1 ERVVCENV
9 KGRWLSVGYPWDLIE
24 ANSVLVSEMKN
35 DIKGK
40 VEKNVIVE
48 GKLKAGKGTKILS
61 GTYTKGNVI
70 IGENCLIG
78 PNCYLR
84 GNTSIGNGCH
94 IGQAVEI
101 KNSIIMD
108 NAKVPHL
115 SYIGDSVIGKNSNLG
130 AGTITANLKHDNE
143 NVRSVVKGKEV
154 KKVVEKPKKFVSDLV
169 NTGLYVFDKS
179 VFSFKLKKSQR
190 GEYEIVDYINML
202 VKKEKVICE
211 KAKGHW
217 LSVGYPWDLIE
228 ANNILVSEIKNDIKG
243 KVEKNVTVKG
253 MLKVGK
259 GSEILSGT
267 YIKGNVVIGEDC
279 LIGPNC
285 YLRGN
290 TSIGNGCHIGQAVEI
305 KNSIVMDNAKV
316 PHLSYIGDSVIG
328 NNSNLGAGTI
338 TANLKHDNKNVGST
352 VKGKPVDTGR
362 RKLGTIIA
370 DNVHTG
376 INTTIYPGRK
386 VWPGLG
392 TLPGE
397 IIDKDKTT

>member
-1 ERVVCENV
+1 MIQAVIMAAGKSTRTWPLTLTKPKPLLKVMNKEIIKHNLDALQGLVSEVIIIVGFKKEMIIEEIGHKYGKLKIRYAEQKRQLGTGHALKYVEKLIKGKFIVMGGDDIFSKKDIKACLRHKYAVLGCKVEDPGRFGVFVVKGKEVKKVVEKPKKFVSGIANAGLYVFDKSVFKFKLRKSQRGEYEIVDYINALIKKERVVCENV

-40 VEKNVIVE
+40 VEKNVIVK

-61 GTYTKGNVI
+61 GTYIKGNVI

-143 NVRSVVKGKEV
+143 NVRSVVKGK
-154 KKVVEKPKKFVSDLV
+154 
-169 NTGLYVFDKS
+169 
-179 VFSFKLKKSQR
+179 
-190 GEYEIVDYINML
+190 I
-202 VKKEKVICE
+202 
-211 KAKGHW
+211 
-217 LSVGYPWDLIE
+217 
-228 ANNILVSEIKNDIKG
+228 
-243 KVEKNVTVKG
+243 
-253 MLKVGK
+253 
-259 GSEILSGT
+259 
-267 YIKGNVVIGEDC
+267 
-279 LIGPNC
+279 
-285 YLRGN
+285 
-290 TSIGNGCHIGQAVEI
+290 
-305 KNSIVMDNAKV
+305 
-316 PHLSYIGDSVIG
+316 
-328 NNSNLGAGTI
+328 
-338 TANLKHDNKNVGST
+338 
-352 VKGKPVDTGR
+352 VDTGR

-370 DNVHTG
+370 DDVHTG

-386 VWPGLG
+386 IWPGVS

-397 IIDKDKTT
+397 IIDKDKKA

>member
-1 ERVVCENV
+1 MIQAVIMAAGKSTRTWPLTLTMPKPLLKVMNKEIIKHNLDALQGLVNEVIV
-9 KGRWLSVGYPWDLIE
+9 IVGYKK
-24 ANSVLVSEMKN
+24 EMIQNEIGNKY
-35 DIKGK
+35 
-40 VEKNVIVE
+40 
-48 GKLKAGKGTKILS
+48 GKLKIRYVEQKRQLGTGHALKS
-61 GTYTKGNVI
+61 VK
-70 IGENCLIG
+70 
-78 PNCYLR
+78 
-84 GNTSIGNGCH
+84 
-94 IGQAVEI
+94 QFI
-101 KNSIIMD
+101 KDKFI
-108 NAKVPHL
+108 
-115 SYIGDSVIGKNSNLG
+115 VIGGDDIFSKRDIR
-130 AGTITANLKHDNE
+130 ACLKHKYAVLGCEVE
-143 NVRSVVKGKEV
+143 NPGRFGVFVVKGKEV
-154 KKVVEKPKKFVSDLV
+154 KKVVEKPKKFVSDIA

-228 ANNILVSEIKNDIKG
+228 ANNVLVSEIKSDTIRDLRG
-243 KVEKNVTVKG
+243 KVEKNVVVKG
-253 MLKVGK
+253 KLKVGK
-259 GSEILSGT
+259 GTEILSGT

-279 LIGPNC
+279 LIGPNS

-305 KNSIVMDNAKV
+305 KNSIIMDNAKV

-338 TANLKHDNKNVGST
+338 TANLKHDNKNVRSA

-370 DNVHTG
+370 DDVHTG

-386 VWPGLG
+386 IWPGLG

-397 IIDKDKTT
+397 IVDKDKAT

>member
-1 ERVVCENV
+1 MIQAVIMAAGKSTRTWPLTLTKPKPLLKVMNKEIIKHNLDALQGLVGEVIIIVGFKKEMIIEEIGHKYGKLKIRYAEQKTQLGTGHALKYVEKLIKGKFIVMGGDDIFSKKDIKACLRHKYAVLGCKVEDPGRFGVFVVKGKEVKKVVEKPKKFVSGIANAGLYVFDKSVFKFKLRKSQRGEYEIVDYINALIKKERVVCENV

-40 VEKNVIVE
+40 VEKNVIVK

-61 GTYTKGNVI
+61 GTYIKGNVI

-143 NVRSVVKGKEV
+143 NVRSVVKGK
-154 KKVVEKPKKFVSDLV
+154 
-169 NTGLYVFDKS
+169 
-179 VFSFKLKKSQR
+179 
-190 GEYEIVDYINML
+190 I
-202 VKKEKVICE
+202 
-211 KAKGHW
+211 
-217 LSVGYPWDLIE
+217 
-228 ANNILVSEIKNDIKG
+228 
-243 KVEKNVTVKG
+243 
-253 MLKVGK
+253 
-259 GSEILSGT
+259 
-267 YIKGNVVIGEDC
+267 
-279 LIGPNC
+279 
-285 YLRGN
+285 
-290 TSIGNGCHIGQAVEI
+290 
-305 KNSIVMDNAKV
+305 
-316 PHLSYIGDSVIG
+316 
-328 NNSNLGAGTI
+328 
-338 TANLKHDNKNVGST
+338 
-352 VKGKPVDTGR
+352 VDTGR

-370 DNVHTG
+370 DDVHTG

-386 VWPGLG
+386 IWPGVS

>member
-1 ERVVCENV
+1 MIQAVIMAAGKSTRTWPLTLTKPKPLLKVMNKEIIKHNLDALQGLVGEVIIIVGFKKEMIIEEIGHKYGKLKIRYAEQKTQLGTGHALKYVEKLIKGKFIVMGGDDIFSKKDIKACLRHKYAVLGCKVEDPGRFGVFVVKGKEVKKVVEKPRKFVSDIANAGLYVFDKSVFKFKLRKSQRGEYEIIDYINALIKKERVVCENV

-40 VEKNVIVE
+40 VEKNVIVK

-61 GTYTKGNVI
+61 GTYIKGNVI

-143 NVRSVVKGKEV
+143 NVRSVVKGK
-154 KKVVEKPKKFVSDLV
+154 
-169 NTGLYVFDKS
+169 
-179 VFSFKLKKSQR
+179 
-190 GEYEIVDYINML
+190 I
-202 VKKEKVICE
+202 
-211 KAKGHW
+211 
-217 LSVGYPWDLIE
+217 
-228 ANNILVSEIKNDIKG
+228 
-243 KVEKNVTVKG
+243 
-253 MLKVGK
+253 
-259 GSEILSGT
+259 
-267 YIKGNVVIGEDC
+267 
-279 LIGPNC
+279 
-285 YLRGN
+285 
-290 TSIGNGCHIGQAVEI
+290 
-305 KNSIVMDNAKV
+305 
-316 PHLSYIGDSVIG
+316 
-328 NNSNLGAGTI
+328 
-338 TANLKHDNKNVGST
+338 
-352 VKGKPVDTGR
+352 VDTGR

-370 DNVHTG
+370 DDVHTG

-386 VWPGLG
+386 IWPGVS

-397 IIDKDKTT
+397 TIDKDKKA

>member
-1 ERVVCENV
+1 MIQAVIMAAGKSTRTWPLTLTKPKPLLKVMNKEIIKHNLDALQGLVGEVIIIVGFKKEMIIEEIGHKYGKLKIRYAEQKTQLGTGHALKYVEKLIKGKFIVMGGDDIFSKKDIKACLRHKYAVLGCKVEDPGRFGVFVVKGKEVKKVVEKPKKFVSDIANAGLYVFDKSVFKFKLRKSQRGEYEIVDYINALIKKERVVCENV

-40 VEKNVIVE
+40 VEKNVIVK
-48 GKLKAGKGTKILS
+48 GKLKAGKGTEILS
-61 GTYTKGNVI
+61 GTYIKGNVI

-143 NVRSVVKGKEV
+143 NVRSVVKGK
-154 KKVVEKPKKFVSDLV
+154 
-169 NTGLYVFDKS
+169 
-179 VFSFKLKKSQR
+179 
-190 GEYEIVDYINML
+190 I
-202 VKKEKVICE
+202 
-211 KAKGHW
+211 
-217 LSVGYPWDLIE
+217 
-228 ANNILVSEIKNDIKG
+228 
-243 KVEKNVTVKG
+243 
-253 MLKVGK
+253 
-259 GSEILSGT
+259 
-267 YIKGNVVIGEDC
+267 
-279 LIGPNC
+279 
-285 YLRGN
+285 
-290 TSIGNGCHIGQAVEI
+290 
-305 KNSIVMDNAKV
+305 
-316 PHLSYIGDSVIG
+316 
-328 NNSNLGAGTI
+328 
-338 TANLKHDNKNVGST
+338 
-352 VKGKPVDTGR
+352 VDTGR

-370 DNVHTG
+370 DDVHTG

-386 VWPGLG
+386 IWPGVS

-397 IIDKDKTT
+397 TIDKDKKA

>member
-1 ERVVCENV
+1 MIQAVIMAAGKSTRTWPLTLTKPKPLLKVMNKEIIKRNLDALQGLVGEVIIIVGFKKEMIIEEIGHKYGKLKIRYAEQKTQLGTGHALKYVEKLIKGKFIVMGGDDIFSKKDIKACLRHKYAVLGCKVEDPGRFGVFVVKGKEVKKVVEKPKKFVSDIANAGLYVFDKSVFKFKLRKSQRGEYEIIDYINALIKKERVVCENV

-40 VEKNVIVE
+40 VEKNVIVK

-61 GTYTKGNVI
+61 GTYIKGNVI

-143 NVRSVVKGKEV
+143 NVRSVVKGK
-154 KKVVEKPKKFVSDLV
+154 
-169 NTGLYVFDKS
+169 
-179 VFSFKLKKSQR
+179 
-190 GEYEIVDYINML
+190 I
-202 VKKEKVICE
+202 
-211 KAKGHW
+211 
-217 LSVGYPWDLIE
+217 
-228 ANNILVSEIKNDIKG
+228 
-243 KVEKNVTVKG
+243 
-253 MLKVGK
+253 
-259 GSEILSGT
+259 
-267 YIKGNVVIGEDC
+267 
-279 LIGPNC
+279 
-285 YLRGN
+285 
-290 TSIGNGCHIGQAVEI
+290 
-305 KNSIVMDNAKV
+305 
-316 PHLSYIGDSVIG
+316 
-328 NNSNLGAGTI
+328 
-338 TANLKHDNKNVGST
+338 
-352 VKGKPVDTGR
+352 VDTGR

-370 DNVHTG
+370 DDVHTG

-386 VWPGLG
+386 IWPGVS

-397 IIDKDKTT
+397 TIDKDKKA

>member
-1 ERVVCENV
+1 MIQAVIMAAGKSTRTWPLTLTKPKPLLKVMNKEIIKHNLEALQGLVGEVIIIVGFKKEMIIEEIGHKYGKLKIRYAEQKTQLGTGHALKYVEKLIKGKFIVMGGDDIFSKKDIKACLRHKYAVLGCKVEDPGRFGVFVVKGKEVKKVVEKPKKFVSDIANAGLYVFDKSVFKFKLRKSQRGEYEIIDYINALIKKERVVCENV

-40 VEKNVIVE
+40 VEKNVIVK

-61 GTYTKGNVI
+61 GTYIKGNVI

-143 NVRSVVKGKEV
+143 NVRSVVKGK
-154 KKVVEKPKKFVSDLV
+154 
-169 NTGLYVFDKS
+169 
-179 VFSFKLKKSQR
+179 
-190 GEYEIVDYINML
+190 I
-202 VKKEKVICE
+202 
-211 KAKGHW
+211 
-217 LSVGYPWDLIE
+217 
-228 ANNILVSEIKNDIKG
+228 
-243 KVEKNVTVKG
+243 
-253 MLKVGK
+253 
-259 GSEILSGT
+259 
-267 YIKGNVVIGEDC
+267 
-279 LIGPNC
+279 
-285 YLRGN
+285 
-290 TSIGNGCHIGQAVEI
+290 
-305 KNSIVMDNAKV
+305 
-316 PHLSYIGDSVIG
+316 
-328 NNSNLGAGTI
+328 
-338 TANLKHDNKNVGST
+338 
-352 VKGKPVDTGR
+352 VDTGR

-370 DNVHTG
+370 DDVHTG

-386 VWPGLG
+386 IWPGVS

-397 IIDKDKTT
+397 IIDKDKKA

>member
-1 ERVVCENV
+1 MIQAVIMAAGKSTRTWPLTLTKPKPLLKVMNKEIIKHNLDALQGLVGEVIIIVGFKKEMIIEEIGHKYGKLKIRYAEQKTQLGTGHALKYVEKLIKGKFIVMGGDDIFSKKDIKACLRHKYAVLGCKVEDPGRFGVFVVKGKEVKKVVEKPKKFVSDIANAGLYVFDKSVFKFKLRKSQRGEYEIVDYINALIKKERVVCENV

-40 VEKNVIVE
+40 VEKNVIVK

-61 GTYTKGNVI
+61 GTYIKGNVI

-84 GNTSIGNGCH
+84 GNTSIGDGCH

-101 KNSIIMD
+101 KNSVIMD

-143 NVRSVVKGKEV
+143 NVRSVVKGK
-154 KKVVEKPKKFVSDLV
+154 
-169 NTGLYVFDKS
+169 
-179 VFSFKLKKSQR
+179 
-190 GEYEIVDYINML
+190 I
-202 VKKEKVICE
+202 
-211 KAKGHW
+211 
-217 LSVGYPWDLIE
+217 
-228 ANNILVSEIKNDIKG
+228 
-243 KVEKNVTVKG
+243 
-253 MLKVGK
+253 
-259 GSEILSGT
+259 
-267 YIKGNVVIGEDC
+267 
-279 LIGPNC
+279 
-285 YLRGN
+285 
-290 TSIGNGCHIGQAVEI
+290 
-305 KNSIVMDNAKV
+305 
-316 PHLSYIGDSVIG
+316 
-328 NNSNLGAGTI
+328 
-338 TANLKHDNKNVGST
+338 
-352 VKGKPVDTGR
+352 VDTGR

-370 DNVHTG
+370 DDVHTG

-386 VWPGLG
+386 IWPGVS

-397 IIDKDKTT
+397 IIDKDKKA